1 MSVQR
6 RAKRKADFGAI
17 LMERGIR
24 LATRPFGEMSRGRRW
39 QIIPGKS
46 LMMLSALKNKWL
58 VNATYVYSYG
68 HVYVNTSTIFFDHL
82 EYDNVSS
89 PHLRRLQFFL
99 ENRSVI
105 SRAAE
110 LSRFHEDRT
119 SLYYRRISNFSG
131 RVASI

>member
-1 MSVQR
+1 
-6 RAKRKADFGAI
+6 
-17 LMERGIR
+17 
-24 LATRPFGEMSRGRRW
+24 
-39 QIIPGKS
+39 
-46 LMMLSALKNKWL
+46 MMLSALKNKWL

-119 SLYYRRISNFSG
+119 SLSYAARTRVQQEYYRRISNFSG